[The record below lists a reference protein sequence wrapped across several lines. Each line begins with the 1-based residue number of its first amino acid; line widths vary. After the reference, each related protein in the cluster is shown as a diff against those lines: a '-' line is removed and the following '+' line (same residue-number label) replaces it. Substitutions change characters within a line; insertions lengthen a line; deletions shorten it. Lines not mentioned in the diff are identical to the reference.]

1 MDITNAL
8 YYTLSTIAQVLAG
21 FIALSGVF
29 VIFKLQ
35 ELKKMQFLQV
45 QYFYNYLNSVSGL
58 TIGSFHDCPTIAVTL
73 KTLHKSEC
81 IGGMEEEMEKI
92 INDPNVQKGYELRN
106 LISMKNIFSNIN
118 LVRLRILQKTKI
130 SVISGLFTILFS
142 LVIIPIVPWIESCS
156 SIYIYLIAFIGLTL
170 SISTMAIVIFNCLK
184 ERDYLTKQKAIRKSK
199 IQ

>member
-8 YYTLSTIAQVLAG
+8 YYTLSTIAQVLSG

-45 QYFYNYLNSVSGL
+45 QYFYNYLNGVSGL

>member
-45 QYFYNYLNSVSGL
+45 QYFYNYLNAVSGL

-81 IGGMEEEMEKI
+81 IGGMKEEMEKI
-92 INDPNVQKGYELRN
+92 INDPNVQKGYELRS
-106 LISMKNIFSNIN
+106 LVSMKNIFSNID
-118 LVRLRILQKTKI
+118 LVRLSILQKTKI
-130 SVISGLFTILFS
+130 SIISGLFTILFS
-142 LVIIPIVPWIESCS
+142 LVILPFVPWIELCS
-156 SIYIYLIAFIGLTL
+156 SIYIYLIVFIGLTL
-170 SISTMAIVIFNCLK
+170 SMTTMAIVLFVCLK
-184 ERDYLTKQKAIRKSK
+184 ERNYLTKLKTSPRLA
-199 IQ
+199 